1 MENKK
6 SFLKTLGRV
15 WSNYSYIFVL
25 LIILV
30 GYVFTIQANGNSFK
44 WSHIAAIL
52 GSQNTCI
59 VGTIALGMAFI
70 IITGQI
76 DLSVGSSLVLCT
88 GATIMAFNVTNS
100 ILAMVVTAILVG
112 ALCGLINGLL
122 VGLGK
127 MPPFVVTLGTMLI
140 YRSLTLSVVRKI
152 DPAISGSS
160 SSQFAMLSDKSK
172 YEFLRMKF
180 GTGKLQLGGFS
191 IPYITFL
198 FLAMAV
204 LCIIVAKKTKFGKS
218 VYAVGSN
225 EKSARLAGINVT
237 GVKIAVFV
245 ITGVLVGIAS
255 LMQACKIG
263 NVTPASSGQ
272 SYEMYAIAAVV
283 LAGVNMAGGRGN
295 MLGIIFGGLA
305 AKGKEP
311 SAPRKIAYG
320 MLVAAIAYG
329 LMVIASIGL
338 NTPALQKAAGDAGTF
353 VSPNW
358 LISVYL
364 ILTFGELLLCSLANA
379 DDLAAELE
387 GLVCHRVVEVKLHEK
402 LTDLGDSSDYHSS
415 IAVSKRNLSTHLE
428 ELLVAVESRY
438 RELDEV
444 FRARY
449 AVTFLW
455 SEGEINIFRHS

>member
-295 MLGIIFGGLA
+295 MLGVIFGALSYTAINFIIVSIPGLSVDIQDTFQGLVLIVVILIQTAGPVIKEKIQVSKKRKQAALDA
-305 AKGKEP
+305 AK
-311 SAPRKIAYG
+311 
-320 MLVAAIAYG
+320 
-329 LMVIASIGL
+329 
-338 NTPALQKAAGDAGTF
+338 
-353 VSPNW
+353 
-358 LISVYL
+358 
-364 ILTFGELLLCSLANA
+364 
-379 DDLAAELE
+379 
-387 GLVCHRVVEVKLHEK
+387 
-402 LTDLGDSSDYHSS
+402 
-415 IAVSKRNLSTHLE
+415 
-428 ELLVAVESRY
+428 
-438 RELDEV
+438 
-444 FRARY
+444 
-449 AVTFLW
+449 
-455 SEGEINIFRHS
+455 